1 MAYISQKEKKELT
14 PKIKEVL
21 KKYGMKGTIAI
32 GHHST
37 LVVNLKSGRLDLIGC
52 ARKHISQENI
62 SRGFAAVDDIGGSHQ
77 INPYWCVTWAKE
89 VGEYEIANF
98 YEELILAMKGDKWY
112 DRSDIQTDYFDT
124 AYYIEIN
131 AGQWN
136 KDYILETKLDDKGE
150 RYIIEQI
157 KELV

>member
-1 MAYISQKEKKELT
+1 MAYISQKEKKELA

-62 SRGFAAVDDIGGSHQ
+62 SRGFAAVDDIGGNHP

-112 DRSDIQTDYFDT
+112 NRSDIMTDYFDT
-124 AYYIEIN
+124 AYYLEIN

-136 KDYILETKLDDKGE
+136 KDYILEKKLDKDGE

>member
-1 MAYISQKEKKELT
+1 MAYISQEKKKRLA

-21 KKYGMKGTIAI
+21 KKYDMKGTIAVNN
-32 GHHST
+32 HST
-37 LVVNLKSGRLDLIGC
+37 LVVNLKSGRLDLMEC

-62 SRGFAAVDDIGGSHQ
+62 SRGFAAIDDLGGHHQ
-77 INPYWCVTWAKE
+77 VNPYWCVTWAKE

-98 YEELILAMKGDKWY
+98 YEELILAMKGDDWY
-112 DRSDIQTDYFDT
+112 DRSDIQYDYFDI
-124 AYYIEIN
+124 AYYIDIN
-131 AGQWN
+131 VGQWN
-136 KDYILETKLDDKGE
+136 KDYILEKKLDDEGE